1 MEVRS
6 PILFSMMHTL
16 GENLD
21 RYLTSDVFAKEMP
34 KEETKTKD
42 SISDEEWK
50 EKLQVLNKRLDDFD
64 GEGIAQS
71 IQELKQFAL
80 SEDKQ
85 KLLRICEKAVNDF
98 AYDVAMDIV
107 SSAL

>member
-1 MEVRS
+1 
-6 PILFSMMHTL
+6 
-16 GENLD
+16 
-21 RYLTSDVFAKEMP
+21 MP
-34 KEETKTKD
+34 KVETKTKD

-64 GEGIAQS
+64 GDGIAQS